1 MFFNY
6 KAKNEKGN
14 YSSGLVEANS
24 EKDAALLLRK
34 QGLYILNLRQ
44 ERGKNNLP
52 FSDLLSGVS
61 FNDIVNFTRQFS
73 TMVSSGLTLTNAL
86 TILIGQTNNQTLNSV
101 LEDVLQEIQSG
112 NTLSSA
118 LEKYPKYFS
127 KIYIASIKA
136 GEAGGLL
143 DQVLKRLADNLDK
156 EREFRSKIKGAMVYP
171 TIIILGMAVVVF
183 IMMTMVVPK
192 LTNLYKEF
200 NATLPFAT
208 QLLISVSDIFVSFW
222 WLIIFGGVGL
232 LFLFRI
238 WSRTSLG
245 KQLLDKLTLQ
255 IPIWGKIKKETI
267 LAESTRTLGLLV
279 GTGLPII
286 DALTIVAESI
296 DNTLYK
302 EGLMVASR
310 QVEKGFPLGTP
321 LSQNAAFPAIIG
333 QMVKVGEE
341 TGKLDEAL
349 LKLSTYFE
357 SEAEEMLKGLTT
369 AIEPLIMIVLGI
381 GVAFLI
387 WAIIMP
393 IYKLTE
399 SF

>member
-14 YSSGLVEANS
+14 YSSGLVEAQN
-24 EKDAALLLRK
+24 EKDAASLLKK
-34 QGLYILNLRQ
+34 QGLYILNLRR
-44 ERGKNNLP
+44 ERAKNSLP
-52 FSDLLSGVS
+52 FSGLFNNIS

-86 TILIGQTNNQTLNSV
+86 NILIGQTGNKALNSV
-101 LEDVLQEIQSG
+101 LEDVLQEIQAG
-112 NTLSSA
+112 NNLSFA
-118 LEKYPKYFS
+118 LEKYPQHFS

-143 DQVLKRLADNLDK
+143 DKVLIRLADNLDK
-156 EREFRSKIKGAMVYP
+156 ERAFKSKIKGAMVYP
-171 TIIILGMAVVVF
+171 TIIVLGMGAVVF

-200 NATLPFAT
+200 NASLPFAT
-208 QLLISVSDIFVSFW
+208 QLLISLSEIFVSFW
-222 WLIIFGGVGL
+222 WLIIFGGIGAF
-232 LFLFRI
+232 FLFRS
-238 WSRTSLG
+238 WSRTPLG
-245 KQLLDKLTLQ
+245 KAFLGQLILQ
-255 IPIWGKIKKETI
+255 IPVWGKIKKETI
-267 LAESTRTLGLLV
+267 LAEFTRTLGLLV

-286 DALTIVAESI
+286 GALNIVSESI
-296 DNTLYK
+296 ENTVYK
-302 EGLMVASR
+302 EGILEAAR
-310 QVEKGFPLGTP
+310 QVEKGFPLGQP
-321 LSQNAAFPAIIG
+321 LAQNPAFPAIVA

-349 LKLSTYFE
+349 LKLAVYFE
-357 SEAEEMLKGLTT
+357 AESEEMLKGLTT